1 MADVIKC
8 ATRDAYG
15 NALKALGQREDIL
28 VLDADLAKATK
39 TGVFKKEYPD
49 KFIDPMMSYG
59 VYPAL
64 RKFTIGL
71 NVTF

>member
-15 NALKALGQREDIL
+15 NALKALGQRDDIL

-39 TGVFKKEYPD
+39 TGVFKKE
-49 KFIDPMMSYG
+49 
-59 VYPAL
+59 
-64 RKFTIGL
+64 
-71 NVTF
+71 

>member
-15 NALKALGQREDIL
+15 NALKELGARDDVL

-39 TGVFKKEYPD
+39 TIAFKKEYPD
-49 KFIDPMMSYG
+49 KFIECG
-59 VYPAL
+59 IAE
-64 RKFTIGL
+64 
-71 NVTF
+71 